1 MTYINKK
8 SKKAKTNYAAA
19 HRGHMRA
26 LEHEQGASAK
36 KIVRANIRADEIF
49 AAEQRAK
56 ALASVD
62 HAPSK
67 RSKKE
72 KERRA
77 AALAATK
84 KRRHDRRAAE
94 ALAKIEAE
102 VASLAHQ
109 LWELRLARQEFVGG
123 DDSNEDDNDDEED
136 EEELKNKLSDWFGLR
151 RKDDDADESSGG
163 NASGESKAGM
173 NGCDQVW
180 GDALMW

>member
-1 MTYINKK
+1 
-8 SKKAKTNYAAA
+8 
-19 HRGHMRA
+19 MRA

-49 AAEQRAK
+49 AAKQRAK

-84 KRRHDRRAAE
+84 KRRHDCRAAE

-123 DDSNEDDNDDEED
+123 DDSNEDDNEDYNDDDDDDEED
-136 EEELKNKLSDWFGLR
+136 EEELKSKPSGWFGLR